1 MEWVDKMYNPKQILT
16 GAPNARDLGG
26 IETADGRILKSNRLI
41 RSGGLAR
48 ITDGDIEYLKAA
60 GLKTV
65 VDFRTTEEQLKN
77 PDRKID
83 GVEYITCPMLERK
96 TDGITRTRPETD
108 DEEAIRTIK
117 MAHHLM
123 EKDTD
128 GVRQMRSLYPILVS
142 TEHSLLHYREFFEIL
157 LKHEDGALLYH
168 CSMGKDRVGTATALI
183 LSALNVP
190 RESIVADYMITRERC
205 AAGTERLLKNC
216 RKYTDDEAT
225 LEFVYR
231 LDTVQEDFIGATF
244 ETIDELHG
252 GMDRFLHEK
261 MGLDEKALEKL
272 KKLYL
277 ED

>member
-1 MEWVDKMYNPKQILT
+1 MYNPKKILE

-26 IETADGRILKSNRLI
+26 IETTDGRVLKHNRLI

-48 ITDGDIEYLKAA
+48 ITAADVEYLKAA

-65 VDFRTTEEQLKN
+65 VDFRTKEEQLKN
-77 PDRKID
+77 PDVVID

-96 TDGITRTRPETD
+96 TDGITRSRPETE

-117 MAHHLM
+117 MAHHFM
-123 EKDTD
+123 EKHTD
-128 GVRQMRSLYPILVS
+128 GVRQMRSLYPILV
-142 TEHSLLHYREFFEIL
+142 TLEHSLQHYKEFFEIL
-157 LKHEDGALLYH
+157 LNHEDGALLYH

-205 AAGTERLLKNC
+205 AQGTEKLLKNC

-225 LEFVYR
+225 LEFIYR

-244 ETIDELHG
+244 ETIEQVHG
-252 GMDRFLHEK
+252 GMDRFLLEK
-261 MGLDEKALEKL
+261 MGLDGKAIEKL